1 MFLLE
6 SGASPEMLARSV
18 VGRTLHADFR
28 PWLCPVGNGEP
39 LKILKRGKDV
49 IVFAFQNDRS
59 VFRV

>member
-1 MFLLE
+1 
-6 SGASPEMLARSV
+6 MLARSV

-39 LKILKRGKDV
+39 LKILKRGRDV